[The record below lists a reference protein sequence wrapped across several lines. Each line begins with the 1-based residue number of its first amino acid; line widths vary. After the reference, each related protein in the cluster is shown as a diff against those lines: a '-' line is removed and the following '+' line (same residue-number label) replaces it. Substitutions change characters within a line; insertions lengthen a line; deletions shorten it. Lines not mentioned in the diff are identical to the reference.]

1 MYGVEIVHAISTLV
15 AMEVGCIEKMIAEV
29 TEEYAVREIAME
41 RLDEEIIT
49 SNFA

>member
-1 MYGVEIVHAISTLV
+1 MHGVEIVHAISTLV

-29 TEEYAVREIAME
+29 AEEDAVREIAME